1 MNYTKIIPK
10 EKIFIPIG
18 ENNIMNTKEYQM
30 NNKPVEVSWYWIA
43 LFFIAF
49 FGLMFYGLH
58 LTDEMLA
65 LRAV

>member
-10 EKIFIPIG
+10 EKISIPIG

-43 LFFIAF
+43 LFFIA
-49 FGLMFYGLH
+49 LSVLWFYGMH
-58 LTDEMLA
+58 LTNEQLA
-65 LRAV
+65 LGAV

>member
-1 MNYTKIIPK
+1 
-10 EKIFIPIG
+10 
-18 ENNIMNTKEYQM
+18 M
-30 NNKPVEVSWYWIA
+30 NNKPVTVSWYWIA

>member
-1 MNYTKIIPK
+1 
-10 EKIFIPIG
+10 
-18 ENNIMNTKEYQM
+18 M

-65 LRAV
+65 LGAV

>member
-1 MNYTKIIPK
+1 
-10 EKIFIPIG
+10 
-18 ENNIMNTKEYQM
+18 M